1 MSSRAILWWSAAL
14 VAVPL
19 ALAIFVWTGFDRI
32 PMRVRSAP
40 EPAAQRDAFLALQRF
55 TKVMGRPMT
64 VSRDIGALDNLSAG
78 GVLILGETREQV
90 LTPTRL
96 AHLLAWVEHGGHLV
110 LPAVPG
116 EHDPLQKLLEVRV
129 VASPARKARPIEG
142 DGTVALRVEGSERVL
157 HAALPNSAYSLEAY
171 GHAAP
176 AWSAGNGGS
185 VHLMHLRRGTGA
197 VTLVWPWRALADNDD
212 LGKADNAAVVW
223 TLLNIVTHAGPVR
236 YISDIEVPTLWQWLR
251 TSAWAVLVSGALLI
265 AVWLGRIVPRFG
277 PLLPDPSTDRR
288 ALVEH
293 LRAMGRAVW
302 RAKEDEGLRYWLAC
316 VRGSVTAR
324 ALTRDPGLMGLSNLE
339 QARIISRR
347 VGARAGAPDAQRVR
361 IALAGDALSL
371 EGGAA
376 REGFTQVIAILQ
388 QVEELL

>member
-1 MSSRAILWWSAAL
+1 MQ
-14 VAVPL
+14 
-19 ALAIFVWTGFDRI
+19 TH
-32 PMRVRSAP
+32 
-40 EPAAQRDAFLALQRF
+40 
-55 TKVMGRPMT
+55 
-64 VSRDIGALDNLSAG
+64 
-78 GVLILGETREQV
+78 VLIRRIAGVV
-90 LTPTRL
+90 LDLDDRHPDR
-96 AHLLAWVEHGGHLV
+96 
-110 LPAVPG
+110 
-116 EHDPLQKLLEVRV
+116 
-129 VASPARKARPIEG
+129 
-142 DGTVALRVEGSERVL
+142 
-157 HAALPNSAYSLEAY
+157 
-171 GHAAP
+171 
-176 AWSAGNGGS
+176 
-185 VHLMHLRRGTGA
+185 LMHLRRGTGA
-197 VTLVWPWRALADNDD
+197 VTLVWPWRALADNDN